1 MGPGEHGFIRRVG
14 LLLRPPVTEC
24 RPGRPAPGSSSNT
37 AAGAVFLEESLDP
50 NTETSF
56 NIAEPNVAHILASR
70 PLADKD
76 FKRISEMVYSL
87 CRINLHDGKKALVQ
101 ARLNKRLRQLGIDT
115 YPEYLEL
122 VQSDDTKRELTYM
135 IDTLTTN
142 LTFFFRESDHF
153 DYLRDEVLKKIDPGK
168 DKKLRIWSA
177 GCSSG
182 EEAYT
187 LAMVAREALPD
198 LDRMDALILG
208 TDISTRVLAVARE
221 GSYPEVRFR
230 DTPAPLRNKYFE
242 KDPARPGFCRAKS
255 ELARLIRFRKLNLM
269 EPWPMKQPF
278 DVIFCRNVMIYFDKQ
293 TQHELVQRYF
303 DALRPGGVFM
313 VGHSE
318 SLTGI
323 QHRFRYARPTIYIKP

>member
-1 MGPGEHGFIRRVG
+1 MEK
-14 LLLRPPVTEC
+14 
-24 RPGRPAPGSSSNT
+24 
-37 AAGAVFLEESLDP
+37 DM
-50 NTETSF
+50 ETTL
-56 NIAEPNVAHILASR
+56 NIPEPNVAGILASR
-70 PLADKD
+70 PLSDKE

-101 ARLNKRLRQLGIDT
+101 ARLNKRLRQLGIAT
-115 YPEYLEL
+115 YPEYLDL
-122 VQSDDTKRELTYM
+122 VESDETKRELTYM

-153 DYLRDEVLKKIDPGK
+153 DYLRDEILKKMDPRK
-168 DKKLRIWSA
+168 DRKLRIWSA

-187 LAMVAREALPD
+187 MAMVVREAIPD
-198 LDRMDALILG
+198 VNLMDALILA

-221 GSYPEVRFR
+221 GTYSEARFR
-230 DTPAPLRNKYFE
+230 ETPRDLRNKYFE
-242 KDPARPGFCRAKS
+242 KDSIHKGFYKARPEIES
-255 ELARLIRFRKLNLM
+255 LIRFRKLNLM
-269 EPWPMKQPF
+269 EPWPMKQPL

-293 TQHELVQRYF
+293 TQNELVQRFF

-323 QHRFRYARPTIYIKP
+323 KHRFRYVRPTVYIKP